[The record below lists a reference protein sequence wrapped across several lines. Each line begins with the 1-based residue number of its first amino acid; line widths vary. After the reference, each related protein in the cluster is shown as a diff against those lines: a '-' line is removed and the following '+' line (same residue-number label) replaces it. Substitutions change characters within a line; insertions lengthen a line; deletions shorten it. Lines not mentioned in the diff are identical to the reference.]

1 MGGGILPVAKHN
13 GKIYFLF
20 GLEEDG
26 KLWSDFGGSSD
37 KNESPYQTAIREGY
51 EELNGFLGSKSN
63 LQKSVSKN
71 IILKLKFDQYTTFL
85 FKTLYDESL
94 PQYFN
99 AHHKFLKTNLPQ
111 IINKKGYYEKC
122 CIQWMTLREIKEN
135 KYKFRT
141 FYQAIIDFIL
151 HNEQDISNKF

>member
-20 GLEEDG
+20 GLEEYD
-26 KLWSDFGGSSD
+26 KTWTDFGGSSEL
-37 KNESPYQTAIREGY
+37 NETPYKTAIREGY

-63 LQKSVSKN
+63 LQKMVSKN
-71 IILKLKFDQYTTFL
+71 IILKLKFDNYTTFL
-85 FKTLYDESL
+85 FKTPYDESL

-99 AHHKFLKTNLPQ
+99 AHHKFLNTNLPQ

-151 HNEQDISNKF
+151 HNEDVISGTF

>member
-13 GKIYFLF
+13 GKILFLV

-26 KLWSDFGGSSD
+26 KLWSDFGGGSD
-37 KNESPYQTAIREGY
+37 KQETPYQTAIREGY
-51 EELNGFLGSKSN
+51 EELNGFLGSKTN
-63 LQKSVSKN
+63 LQNMVSKN
-71 IILKLKFDQYTTFL
+71 IILKLKFDNYTTFI
-85 FKTLYDESL
+85 FKMPYNESL

-111 IINKKGYYEKC
+111 TINKKGYYEKC

-141 FYQAIIDFIL
+141 FYQPIIDYIL
-151 HNEQDISNKF
+151 HNEDIINSTF

>member
-13 GKIYFLF
+13 GKIYFLV

-51 EELNGFLGSKSN
+51 EELNGFLGSKTN
-63 LQKSVSKN
+63 LQKMVSKN
-71 IILKLKFDQYTTFL
+71 IILKLKFDKYTTFL
-85 FKTLYDESL
+85 FKTSYDESL

-111 IINKKGYYEKC
+111 IINKKGYYEKS

-141 FYQAIIDFIL
+141 FYQPIIDFIL
-151 HNEQDISNKF
+151 HNEQEISDKF